1 MSAASAR
8 AGARLAEFA
17 VPIPIAIRMY
27 RLGMLARVAV
37 EIVFETHP
45 QTMHSEA
52 GIASGWL
59 PASLSENGRRHA
71 REMRRRRRHDPL
83 AAVYHSDLLR
93 VVETVE
99 IAFIAFAGPV
109 VADKRLRDINYGALN
124 GAPEAQLWRERAT
137 HIDTRFP
144 HGESLRQVVDRTRDL
159 LAELA
164 VRWDGA
170 RIAVLAHP
178 VNGWALDHLLHGVPL
193 DKLVVAP
200 ADVDERREYDLPA
213 GWTGRGP

>member
-1 MSAASAR
+1 
-8 AGARLAEFA
+8 
-17 VPIPIAIRMY
+17 
-27 RLGMLARVAV
+27 MLCGVGV

-71 REMRRRRRHDPL
+71 REMRRRHRHDPL

-99 IAFIAFAGPV
+99 IAFIAFPGPV
-109 VADKRLRDINYGALN
+109 VADKRLRDLNYGALN

-144 HGESLRQVVDRTRDL
+144 HGESLRQLVDRTRDL
-159 LAELA
+159 LVELA
-164 VRWDGA
+164 ARWDGE
-170 RIAVLAHP
+170 RIAVVAHP
-178 VNGWALDHLLHGVPL
+178 VTRLAVDHLLSGVPL
-193 DKLVVAP
+193 EKLVQAP
-200 ADVDERREYDLPA
+200 IETDTGVRYDLPA
-213 GWTGRGP
+213 GWTGRP